1 MLGWARVYQS
11 RLGLTKLRFARPEWE
26 GYLPTPTN
34 STYPLRLVCLWL
46 TLYCKLR
53 NFVPRGSCGVRF
65 DPLGA
70 HFEPFGAKMCAF
82 GALRVPAAPRL
93 LRLRRSSLI
102 FWISGARLKMLD
114 FFSKF
119 QEP

>member
-53 NFVPRGSCGVRF
+53 NFVPLGPF
-65 DPLGA
+65 GA
-70 HFEPFGAKMCAF
+70 HFGPFGAKMGAF
-82 GALRVPAAPRL
+82 GALRTPAAPRL

-102 FWISGARLKMLD
+102 FWISGARLKMLE
-114 FFSKF
+114 FF
-119 QEP
+119 